1 MSATFAHVGES
12 SEKDPQPRTESVPD
26 VQLLGEGSP
35 GVRRIE
41 IITSHFGLIDRIFLF
56 ASVFLVAY
64 VYGLDGTVRYT
75 YQVSSANL
83 IAHL

>member
-1 MSATFAHVGES
+1 
-12 SEKDPQPRTESVPD
+12 
-26 VQLLGEGSP
+26 LGEGSL

-41 IITSHFGLIDRIFLF
+41 IITHFGLIDRTFLS

-75 YQVSSANL
+75 YRICYVFSGDCSL
-83 IAHL
+83 G